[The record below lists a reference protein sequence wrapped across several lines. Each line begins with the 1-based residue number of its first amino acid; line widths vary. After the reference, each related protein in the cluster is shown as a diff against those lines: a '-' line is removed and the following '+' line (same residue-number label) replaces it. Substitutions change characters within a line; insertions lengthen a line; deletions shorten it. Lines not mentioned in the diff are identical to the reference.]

1 MKIAH
6 TTSTSNDMTLVD
18 IVKKRIELKH
28 KITLQKEKIAN
39 TSTELFAPLS
49 SFNSGKPYLN
59 YFKNSINIL
68 NGAILGYK
76 LMKKFRHFFHK
87 KG

>member
-6 TTSTSNDMTLVD
+6 TQSTSNGITLTD
-18 IVKKRIELKH
+18 IVRKRVELKQ
-28 KITLQKEKIAN
+28 KITLQKEKITN

-49 SFNSGKPYLN
+49 SLSSGKSYMN

-76 LMKKFRHFFHK
+76 LMKKFRTFFHK

>member
-6 TTSTSNDMTLVD
+6 TQSTSNGITLAD
-18 IVKKRIELKH
+18 IVRKRVELKQ
-28 KITLQKEKIAN
+28 KITLQKEKITN

-49 SFNSGKPYLN
+49 SLSSGKSYMN

-76 LMKKFRHFFHK
+76 LMQKFRKFFHK

>member
-6 TTSTSNDMTLVD
+6 THSTPNDITLTD
-18 IVKKRIELKH
+18 IVRKRVELKH
-28 KITLQKEKIAN
+28 KIALQKEKITD
-39 TSTELFAPLS
+39 TSTELFAPLTS
-49 SFNSGKPYLN
+49 LSSGKPYMN

-76 LMKKFRHFFHK
+76 LMKKIRKFFHK